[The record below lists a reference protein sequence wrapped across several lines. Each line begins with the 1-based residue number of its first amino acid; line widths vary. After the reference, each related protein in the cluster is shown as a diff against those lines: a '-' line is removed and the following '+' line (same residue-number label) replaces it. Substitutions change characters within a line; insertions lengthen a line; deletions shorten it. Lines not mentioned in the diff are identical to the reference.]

1 MKGAGKYA
9 EELKSLVKKFAKE
22 AKSTSIPK
30 QDPLRAMVRAIFSFD
45 TTDAKAEEALATVDR
60 EFVDINELRVAT
72 ELEVH
77 DLIGSK
83 FPQIAKRAMMISV
96 IFNHVF
102 DKEGVLTFDR
112 MGAMKKAEIRPF
124 LRALPGMTP
133 FVEAYVAL
141 AAFELSA
148 MPMDDMTLAKLKA
161 AGAVDQGA
169 TIEEAQKFVEGHTKP
184 DELSDLFAGMRRH
197 AEENFTLAVE
207 EPKARRKK

>member
-22 AKSTSIPK
+22 AKATPIPK

-83 FPQIAKRAMMISV
+83 YPQIVKRAAMIST

-102 DKEGVLTFDR
+102 EKEGVLTFDR
-112 MGAMKKAEIRPF
+112 LAAMKKAEMRPF
-124 LRALPGMTP
+124 LRAMPGMTP
-133 FVEAYVAL
+133 YVEAYVAL
-141 AAFELSA
+141 VSFEIAA
-148 MPMDDMTLAKLKA
+148 MPLDDMSLAVLA
-161 AGAVDQGA
+161 ESGAVDAGA

-184 DELSDLFAGMRRH
+184 DELNDLFAGLRRQ
-197 AEENFTLAVE
+197 AQEAFVPPVDEA
-207 EPKARRKK
+207 KSRRKK